1 MIVLLKLAE
10 IEHDLS
16 RVRETFV
23 ACWGVPLPLQLGAS
37 ARRSAAHP
45 SHRCKPTRKGVS
57 DWCPALMPQPQPLTA
72 LGSLSLTILN
82 YP

>member
-45 SHRCKPTRKGVS
+45 SHLVPSPDAT
-57 DWCPALMPQPQPLTA
+57 TA
-72 LGSLSLTILN
+72 TVNRPWILILN
-82 YP
+82 YPQLSLTSLTLLTHH

>member
-1 MIVLLKLAE
+1 MIVLLKPAE
-10 IEHDLS
+10 IELDLS

-45 SHRCKPTRKGVS
+45 SHRCKPTREGVS

-72 LGSLSLTILN
+72 LGSLSLSILS